1 MSHKAEISLSK
12 TEIGI
17 TLQRQS
23 SNEEMQPNFQRH
35 IFLLLI
41 V

>member
-12 TEIGI
+12 IEIGI
-17 TLQRQS
+17 TLQRQAS
-23 SNEEMQPNFQRH
+23 KEEIQPNFQRH